1 MDKLSGFLTKYCKM
15 WKYIGY
21 KLGLED
27 TVLDMIQGDHS
38 TQRERF
44 MATLQK
50 WLEQA
55 ARPTWNTLELVITNA
70 HREEMDL
77 KPLKES
83 KRIILHGWL

>member
-1 MDKLSGFLTKYCKM
+1 MDELSRFLTKYCKM

-27 TVLDMIQGDHS
+27 TVVDMIQGDHS
-38 TQRERF
+38 TQRNRF
-44 MATLQK
+44 MAALQK

-55 ARPTWNTLELVITNA
+55 ARPTWNTLELAITNA
-70 HREEMDL
+70 YREEMDL

-83 KRIILHGWL
+83 KRIILHGCL

>member
-1 MDKLSGFLTKYCKM
+1 MDELGRFLTKYCKL
-15 WKYIGY
+15 WKHIGY

-27 TVLDMIQGDHS
+27 AVLDMIRADYP
-38 TQRERF
+38 TRRDCF

-55 ARPTWNTLELVITNA
+55 ARPTWNALELAITNA
-70 HREEMDL
+70 HREEKDM

-83 KRIILHGWL
+83 KRIGLHGYL